1 MEDQLSELR
10 YRRLRGE
17 KSTEMR
23 LATLSEFAVA
33 REESRGRLLQTF
45 QRETVEARARN
56 QALLRELEQVKRSTW
71 MGGRREGSAMKLQ
84 EARGRYTKAVEEI
97 LPLWKRQQREEH
109 HEQLFRIQRERE
121 LVQDRRDRAERARD
135 EEEKL
140 RSALESERREL
151 MLTLALE
158 QRDRIQCGAQMALL
172 RAQGKAVEETL
183 VEEVERLRA
192 EAQRV
197 VEAVAASSLSS
208 DPLKE
213 RKVQRTSVD
222 LNANE
227 SSSKASSAD
236 TTRLSIL
243 RRPVQAAAPQLT
255 ANPHLSVIPSSAA
268 SDTMKVSYKID
279 DFEAEKTSSES
290 DVGVLPLP
298 PFPLESLTS
307 TKGDLDSSSPPM
319 AAENTRISFSRPAS
333 ASMSSATSEG
343 IYESSTA
350 QSAITTQQE
359 VQSKT
364 TMDPSVVPKLED
376 EEKMKGMSISQ
387 LAALVPAIFQAIESI
402 GGKGSQSG
410 VELGYTAALKTLP
423 SASQVLAVIE
433 AVESAK
439 IFVREYEPFVLC
451 GTIFTI
457 LRIHG
462 DALLPRYLFD
472 PSLAIASKQCFCFIF
487 SVKYSME

>member
-1 MEDQLSELR
+1 MYDALEDRLSELR

-56 QALLRELEQVKRSTW
+56 QALLQELEQVKRSTW
-71 MGGRREGSAMKLQ
+71 MGGRREGSAMKLR
-84 EARGRYTKAVEEI
+84 EARGRYTKAIEGI

-158 QRDRIQCGAQMALL
+158 QRDRIQSGAQMALL
-172 RAQGKAVEETL
+172 RAQGKAVDETL

-213 RKVQRTSVD
+213 RKGQRTSVD
-222 LNANE
+222 LIANE
-227 SSSKASSAD
+227 SASEASSAD
-236 TTRLSIL
+236 TTRLSILRRSIL

-255 ANPHLSVIPSSAA
+255 ASPRLSAIPSPAA
-268 SDTMKVSYKID
+268 SDTVRDGYQTD
-279 DFEAEKTSSES
+279 DSKADKTLSES
-290 DVGVLPLP
+290 ELKRDVGVLPLP
-298 PFPLESLTS
+298 PSSLEPLTNEKEDPKSFL
-307 TKGDLDSSSPPM
+307 SPPII
-319 AAENTRISFSRPAS
+319 AENTRISFLRS
-333 ASMSSATSEG
+333 AAE
-343 IYESSTA
+343 
-350 QSAITTQQE
+350 
-359 VQSKT
+359 
-364 TMDPSVVPKLED
+364 
-376 EEKMKGMSISQ
+376 
-387 LAALVPAIFQAIESI
+387 
-402 GGKGSQSG
+402 
-410 VELGYTAALKTLP
+410 
-423 SASQVLAVIE
+423 LAVN
-433 AVESAK
+433 VFSNK
-439 IFVREYEPFVLC
+439 
-451 GTIFTI
+451 
-457 LRIHG
+457 
-462 DALLPRYLFD
+462 
-472 PSLAIASKQCFCFIF
+472 ASSETK
-487 SVKYSME
+487 SE

>member
-1 MEDQLSELR
+1 MYDALEDRLSELR

-56 QALLRELEQVKRSTW
+56 QALLQELEQVKRSTW
-71 MGGRREGSAMKLQ
+71 MGGRREGSAMKLR
-84 EARGRYTKAVEEI
+84 EARGRYTKAIEGI

-158 QRDRIQCGAQMALL
+158 QRDRIQSGAQMALL
-172 RAQGKAVEETL
+172 RAQGKAVDETL

-213 RKVQRTSVD
+213 RKGQRTSVD
-222 LNANE
+222 LIANE
-227 SSSKASSAD
+227 SASKASSAD

-255 ANPHLSVIPSSAA
+255 ASPRLSAIPSPAA
-268 SDTMKVSYKID
+268 SDTVRDGYQTD
-279 DFEAEKTSSES
+279 DSKADKTLSES
-290 DVGVLPLP
+290 ELKRDVGVLPLP
-298 PFPLESLTS
+298 PSSLESLTNE
-307 TKGDLDSSSPPM
+307 KEDPKSSLSPPII
-319 AAENTRISFSRPAS
+319 AENTRISFLRSAAELAVNVFSNKAS
-333 ASMSSATSEG
+333 SETKS
-343 IYESSTA
+343 ESSTA
-350 QSAITTQQE
+350 GSAVILQKG
-359 VQSKT
+359 VQPKT
-364 TMDPSVVPKLED
+364 TTNLLIAAERKIKE
-376 EEKMKGMSISQ
+376 MSLSQ
-387 LAALVPAIFQAIESI
+387 LTTLMPVIFDAIESI

-410 VELGYTAALKTLP
+410 VKLGYAAASKTP
-423 SASQVLAVIE
+423 PPASEVHAVVE
-433 AVESAK
+433 AVQSSQILA
-439 IFVREYEPFVLC
+439 REYEPFALC
-451 GTIFTI
+451 GTILRI
-457 LRIHG
+457 LQIHG
-462 DALLPRYLFD
+462 DALLPRFI
-472 PSLAIASKQCFCFIF
+472 IAF
-487 SVKYSME
+487 SGCLLY